1 MIPAGGGG
9 ALGAEPLRGQRV
21 LIVEDDPLI
30 AMSLG
35 DLLSEGGAEPLP
47 PVPTVAAALA
57 ALESGS
63 PDAAV
68 LDLNLRG
75 EWSTP
80 VARALRAT
88 GVPFVLATGYARSQ
102 IEDPALRDAPLVPKP
117 IDPRLLLSRLAQ
129 AIAER

>member
-1 MIPAGGGG
+1 MTRAAGAGP
-9 ALGAEPLRGQRV
+9 EVLRGRRI

-30 AMSLG
+30 AMTLG
-35 DLLSEGGAEPLP
+35 DVLAEGGADLLP

-57 ALESGS
+57 ALEGGA
-63 PDAAV
+63 PDAVV

-80 VARALRAT
+80 VARALRQT

-102 IEDPALRDAPLVPKP
+102 IEDPDLRDAPLVPKP
-117 IDPRLLLSRLAQ
+117 IDPRLLVSRLAR
-129 AIAER
+129 ALSGP